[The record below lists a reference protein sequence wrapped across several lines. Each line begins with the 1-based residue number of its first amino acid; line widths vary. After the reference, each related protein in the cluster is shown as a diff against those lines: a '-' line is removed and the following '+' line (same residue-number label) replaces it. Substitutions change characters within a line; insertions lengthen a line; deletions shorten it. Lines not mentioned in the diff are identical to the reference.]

1 MKKAKSVTRI
11 VIIAAIIALI
21 ISAGLVYVQPA
32 FAQVDPTPIAPT
44 PDTNSTITTVP
55 QAIQPE
61 VAVLPESLGRIS
73 WGAVIAGAILALV
86 LQLTL
91 NLLGIAIGTTQL
103 DPYDPDAPS
112 AKTLTTTTIFW
123 VGLSMIISLVIGGW
137 VAARFAGIPGSTDG
151 MLHGLM
157 VWGLVTLATILLVS
171 STVGRLLSGVN
182 FLLQRSLDLVGQ
194 VTGTLAQGAVNVA
207 QGAANVTGGVVR
219 GAATVAG
226 DVAQRAAQA
235 TGDAV
240 NAGANAVRD
249 EVDEHPEV
257 RRAFQNQMTT
267 RNAIEQEVRKLIG
280 EAGVPQQQVQQVEAT
295 VANAKDQVQGAA
307 KEALQQAQR
316 GDLEQARETLV
327 TAVQNVLEQGMNTA
341 QNVSVDRENVINLIT
356 SRTQMSREEAERTLS
371 QWESRFQQ
379 ARQQTDDARQQ
390 VSSQMDQVKQQVGA
404 QVNQVRQQAENMQ
417 AKVVEKVE
425 EVRAEAEEKARE
437 AADQARK
444 ALGAV
449 ALALFAALVV
459 GAIAAGI
466 GGAIGAPEELPTAQI
481 DTTALISPNG

>member
-1 MKKAKSVTRI
+1 MYKVKSLTLF
-11 VIIAAIIALI
+11 VIMAAITALI
-21 ISAGLVYVQPA
+21 ISAGFVYTQPV
-32 FAQVDPTPIAPT
+32 FAQVDPTPIVPT
-44 PDTNSTITTVP
+44 PGTESTTITVP
-55 QAIQPE
+55 ETIQPT

-73 WGAVIAGAILALV
+73 WGAVIAGVVLALV

-103 DPYDPDAPS
+103 DPHDPDAPS
-112 AKTLTTTTIFW
+112 AKTLTTTTVFW

-157 VWGLVTLATILLVS
+157 VWGLVTLITLLLVS

-182 FLLQRSLDLVGQ
+182 VLIQRSLDLVGQ
-194 VTGTLAQGAVNVA
+194 VTGTLAHGAVNVA

-219 GAATVAG
+219 GAANVAG
-226 DVAQRAAQA
+226 DVAQRAAHA
-235 TGDAV
+235 TEDAV
-240 NAGANAVRD
+240 NAGANAVRN
-249 EVDEHPEV
+249 EVDDHPEV
-257 RRAFQNQMTT
+257 KRALQNQTTT
-267 RNAIEQEVRKLIG
+267 RATIEEEVRKLIG
-280 EAGVPQQQVQQVEAT
+280 EAGIPQQQVQQVEAT
-295 VANAKDQVQGAA
+295 VANAKNQVQGAA
-307 KEALQQAQR
+307 QEAIHQAQH
-316 GDLEQARETLV
+316 GDLEQARNTLV
-327 TAVQNVLEQGMNTA
+327 TAVQSVLEQGMNTA

-356 SRTQMSREEAERTLS
+356 SRTQMSRAEAERTLN

-379 ARQQTDDARQQ
+379 ARQQTDEARQQ
-390 VSSQMDQVKQQVGA
+390 VNGQMNQVKQQVNA
-404 QVNQVRQQAENMQ
+404 QVNQVRQQAEEVQ

-425 EVRAEAEEKARE
+425 EVRADAEATARE

-481 DTTALISPNG
+481 DTTALISPNS